1 MSQMTSPLAVNGG
14 RSQSGGV
21 GQMGQMGQMG
31 QQSFQGQAG
40 RKQQQLGTNPMMMAG
55 FAPAAEQA
63 PTVTQGTATQYW
75 DEALPIPAGPA
86 RLWLLTDN
94 QWRVLPSPS
103 STILNL
109 VQSAFI
115 GTDSQVLVWYD
126 GQNIVGLVVTGS

>member
-1 MSQMTSPLAVNGG
+1 MTQMTSPLAVNGG
-14 RSQSGGV
+14 RAQGG
-21 GQMGQMGQMG
+21 GAGLMG

-40 RKQQQLGTNPMMMAG
+40 RQQQQMGTNPMMMAG

-86 RLWLLTDN
+86 RLWLLTDG
-94 QWRVLPSPS
+94 QWRVLASPS
-103 STILNL
+103 STIRDL
-109 VQSAFI
+109 VQRAFI

-126 GQNIVGLVVTGS
+126 SQNVVGLVVTGS